1 MKNLIM
7 DIKHILSGYNFFN
20 DKYLRN
26 IDFARESFA
35 AALKK
40 ARQYYD
46 GKSPIKTSPELVH
59 DSWMKN
65 IEALVPYFKFRMN
78 ENFLLDEIING
89 TMVFTDK
96 KVNIKELQNLSS
108 VISAGTIAKI
118 VSGKLNKAFIE
129 GKSKKAAMINS
140 VHHLHHLFQFEQTA
154 KQRIEFSGDIVEFG
168 GGYGNLARIANN
180 MGHHRNYHII
190 DLLPLSCIQYV
201 FLATVFDEK
210 EVAFT
215 DQATD
220 AAKFI
225 LHPLF
230 GPDTMNGLN
239 CDLFISTWAL
249 SESPRKVYELVA
261 GCDWFGAKQLLMA
274 YNYAWKPWQDGEL
287 EASLENNGWSIKKQP
302 ISFLPGNF
310 YLFSTR

>member
-1 MKNLIM
+1 
-7 DIKHILSGYNFFN
+7 
-20 DKYLRN
+20 
-26 IDFARESFA
+26 
-35 AALKK
+35 
-40 ARQYYD
+40 
-46 GKSPIKTSPELVH
+46 
-59 DSWMKN
+59 MKN

-180 MGHHRNYHII
+180 MGCLLYTSVAAD
-190 DLLPLSCIQYV
+190 DLLCV
-201 FLATVFDEK
+201 D
-210 EVAFT
+210 
-215 DQATD
+215 
-220 AAKFI
+220 
-225 LHPLF
+225 F
-230 GPDTMNGLN
+230 GGRR
-239 CDLFISTWAL
+239 I
-249 SESPRKVYELVA
+249 
-261 GCDWFGAKQLLMA
+261 
-274 YNYAWKPWQDGEL
+274 
-287 EASLENNGWSIKKQP
+287 IKKKT
-302 ISFLPGNF
+302 
-310 YLFSTR
+310 Y

>member
-26 IDFARESFA
+26 IDFARESFT

-140 VHHLHHLFQFEQTA
+140 VHHLHICFSLNKQQNNELNSAVILWSSAEVTATWRVLQITWGITVTTILLIFCRCRAFNTFFWPPYLMKKRWHLPIRQQTEQN
-154 KQRIEFSGDIVEFG
+154 S
-168 GGYGNLARIANN
+168 
-180 MGHHRNYHII
+180 
-190 DLLPLSCIQYV
+190 
-201 FLATVFDEK
+201 
-210 EVAFT
+210 
-215 DQATD
+215 
-220 AAKFI
+220 
-225 LHPLF
+225 
-230 GPDTMNGLN
+230 
-239 CDLFISTWAL
+239 
-249 SESPRKVYELVA
+249 
-261 GCDWFGAKQLLMA
+261 
-274 YNYAWKPWQDGEL
+274 
-287 EASLENNGWSIKKQP
+287 
-302 ISFLPGNF
+302 
-310 YLFSTR
+310 FSTPYSDQTQ